1 MLSFKEAYK
10 CNNNK
15 QDNTI
20 TEDKKDLDN
29 RFNQV
34 KNDYLINYIININQS
49 TFYISI
55 GF

>member
-1 MLSFKEAYK
+1 MLSFKEDYK

-20 TEDKKDLDN
+20 TEDKKDSDS

-34 KNDYLINYIININQS
+34 KNDI
-49 TFYISI
+49 
-55 GF
+55 